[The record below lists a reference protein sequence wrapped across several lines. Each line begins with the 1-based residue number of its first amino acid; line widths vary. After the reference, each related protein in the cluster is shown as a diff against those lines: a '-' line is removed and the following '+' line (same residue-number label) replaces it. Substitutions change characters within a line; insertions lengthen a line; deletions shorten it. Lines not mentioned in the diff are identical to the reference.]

1 MNSGSFLKRLKARD
15 FNMCKC
21 GHTRFWHEGKCLMSM
36 QNGEGNEE
44 FFDDCCQCFEFQ
56 LLKSIA
62 PKLAKQISTQRQRKV
77 K

>member
-1 MNSGSFLKRLKARD
+1 MISCSFLKRLKARD